1 MSASERRQA
10 EKEMIREKILAASSR
25 ILAKEGYD
33 KLSIRKI
40 ATQIEYSP
48 GVIYHYFKDKA
59 EIITFITRQG
69 YSKLLE
75 QIEETPIDQE
85 QPDKTL
91 ETSLR
96 AYIKLML
103 SKPNHFKANVIKDVE
118 NVDKQPGIL
127 QDGSFDQRQ
136 GLSIVIQ
143 ILELGMST
151 GKFRTL
157 DPKLTAQIIWTSTY
171 GLVTR
176 LILEN
181 QLPKAQQE
189 RLIDH
194 HFEVLIHGLLRK

>member
-10 EKEMIREKILAASSR
+10 EKEMIREKILAASNR

-103 SKPNHFKANVIKDVE
+103 SKPNHFKANVIMNVE
-118 NVDKQPGIL
+118 NIDNQLGML
-127 QDGSFDQRQ
+127 QGGRSDQRKA
-136 GLSIVIQ
+136 ITKIIE

-151 GKFRTL
+151 GRFRTL

-171 GLVTR
+171 GLVAR
-176 LILEN
+176 LILES
-181 QLPKAQQE
+181 QLPKAQQD
-189 RLIDH
+189 RLINH
-194 HFEVLIHGLLRK
+194 HFEVLIHGLLCK